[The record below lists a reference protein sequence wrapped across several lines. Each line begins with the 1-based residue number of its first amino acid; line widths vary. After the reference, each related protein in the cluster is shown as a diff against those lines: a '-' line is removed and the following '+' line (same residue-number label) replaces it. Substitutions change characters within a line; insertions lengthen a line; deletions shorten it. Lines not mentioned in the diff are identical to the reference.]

1 MANIED
7 DDDSSDS
14 SEDGEAE
21 IEAPKR
27 KLIAT
32 LKVWGHSFFLQSN
45 IESYIE
51 SDVEVEI

>member
-27 KLIAT
+27 KLITT
-32 LKVWGHSFFLQSN
+32 LKVWGHSFFFT
-45 IESYIE
+45 
-51 SDVEVEI
+51 V